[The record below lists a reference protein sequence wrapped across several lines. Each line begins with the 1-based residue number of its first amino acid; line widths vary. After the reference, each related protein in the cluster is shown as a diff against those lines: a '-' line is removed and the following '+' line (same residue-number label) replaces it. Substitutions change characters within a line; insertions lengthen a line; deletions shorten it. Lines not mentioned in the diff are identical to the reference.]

1 MISFKKRIFI
11 TISLLICSAL
21 AIIISK
27 IYYHL
32 PDANDIYTTYFNTYQ
47 LPDKQKSEVMAELK
61 MMVNYITYEKATG
74 KDYIKEIQFLQNWAK
89 QQMAGTIFQ
98 KEISDF
104 QQSSLD
110 SNNLKEFPHKTIDE
124 SHFCTDF
131 SSFLTEQRE
140 MVQTFHLPYLLENSV
155 LQFIDIHQ
163 GTLAKESIDITSHNT
178 PSFKS
183 DNEKG
188 LYKKLRDFPWQTA
201 DVLLAHQSTGKSN
214 SSSIQGYYN
223 HAGIYSSKYGSILDA
238 IPSSSSEH
246 FAGGVRVSNWNY
258 WEKHYSDFVIL
269 RFKHLSDAKKK
280 QVESYALSKLH
291 EPYKLLTYKKSETSG
306 WYCSKLIY
314 MAYLSAGI
322 DLDRKKAIT
331 IFPDDLALGF
341 QSDAVFCLNDGKI

>member
-1 MISFKKRIFI
+1 MTSSKKRIFI
-11 TISLLICSAL
+11 TISFLICSVL

-27 IYYHL
+27 IYHHL
-32 PDANDIYTTYFNTYQ
+32 PDANDIYTAYFDAYQ

-74 KDYIKEIQFLQNWAK
+74 NDYLKEIRFLQNWAK
-89 QQMAGTIFQ
+89 QQMAGAMFQ
-98 KEISDF
+98 KEIIDF
-104 QQSSLD
+104 QQSCSD
-110 SNNLKEFPHKTIDE
+110 SNTRQEFLYNTVDK

-131 SSFLTEQRE
+131 STFMAEQRA

-155 LQFIDIHQ
+155 LQFIDIRQ
-163 GTLAKESIDITSHNT
+163 SSLAKESIDIASHNT
-178 PSFKS
+178 SSFKS
-183 DNEKG
+183 GNEKG
-188 LYKKLRDFPWQTA
+188 LYTKLRDFPWQTA

-214 SSSIQGYYN
+214 RSSIQGYYN
-223 HAGIYSSKYGSILDA
+223 HAGIYSSKHGSILDA
-238 IPSSSSEH
+238 IPPSDSEH
-246 FAGGVRVSNWNY
+246 FAGGVRISNWNY

-269 RFKHLSDAKKK
+269 RFKHLSEAKKK
-280 QVESYALSKLH
+280 HIESYALSKLH
-291 EPYKLLTYKKSETSG
+291 EPYQLLTYKNSETSG

-341 QSDAVFCLNDGKI
+341 KSDAVFCLNDGKI